1 MSKLTDTQR
10 QQAPACKTKEQMASK
25 ALRSTTAL
33 LSGGA
38 SWQEATS
45 RSPSLHGPLPSQKST
60 PDIFTALPS
69 LPVPAPIA
77 ADPVTPPSASP
88 SQPHSAPAP
97 AILEVPSQATS
108 AAAPAA
114 ASAAFQVPS
123 KVMSAAPAAGAAVT
137 EEPAAAVAAAI
148 AGQHVSTSMGYTAP
162 AGHQTGIGSSRRQR
176 EQSETVVTR
185 ESSSD
190 SGGM

>member
-1 MSKLTDTQR
+1 
-10 QQAPACKTKEQMASK
+10 MASK

-38 SWQEATS
+38 SWHEATS

-60 PDIFTALPS
+60 PDTFTALPS

-77 ADPVTPPSASP
+77 ADPLTPPPDSP

-114 ASAAFQVPS
+114 ASAALHVPS
-123 KVMSAAPAAGAAVT
+123 KVMSAATAAGAAVT
-137 EEPAAAVAAAI
+137 EEHAPAVAAAI
-148 AGQHVSTSMGYTAP
+148 AGQHVSTSATVGYTAP
-162 AGHQTGIGSSRRQR
+162 AGHQTGIGSSRER
-176 EQSETVVTR
+176 EHSETVVIR